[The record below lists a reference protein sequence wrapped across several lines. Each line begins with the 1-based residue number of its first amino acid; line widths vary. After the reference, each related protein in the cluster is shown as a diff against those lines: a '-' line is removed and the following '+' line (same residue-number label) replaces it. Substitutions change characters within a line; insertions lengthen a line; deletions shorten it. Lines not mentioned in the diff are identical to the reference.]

1 MPKINGMRQH
11 GNRPPRSGGYDE
23 LQARTYLGLEARQ
36 RRPRSV
42 KMSALGL
49 TQALRLPSASAEGEP
64 ATAGLEASQRSE
76 RRLPGLEGSPAGT
89 SACATTLML
98 QHKLATLNNQA

>member
-1 MPKINGMRQH
+1 M
-11 GNRPPRSGGYDE
+11 
-23 LQARTYLGLEARQ
+23 GLEARQ

-64 ATAGLEASQRSE
+64 ATAELEASQRSE
-76 RRLPGLEGSPAGT
+76 RRLPGLKAHRQALPHAQQLSCCST
-89 SACATTLML
+89 SWR
-98 QHKLATLNNQA
+98 H